1 MNALEVKV
9 IEVTPAIVKFNYS
22 EMLEIAKEIKAE
34 YEGLIFTEET
44 VKQGKSTVAE
54 IKKIQKSVND
64 FKIKTKKDLTQS
76 VTLFEEQCKEIIKEF
91 DEPIAFISTQL
102 EEFETKRIETRT
114 RIINAKID
122 ELRLESKVDDKFFNI
137 EFNPKWTNSTFAL
150 SQIHDEVVA
159 QLNQMIAKQNHY
171 YTCIEMIE
179 MKVEMEN
186 ARHGLNVGLSPSQF
200 VGMIEY
206 KTMDE
211 IKEAIT
217 AQAESRKAQET
228 EYAERVKAQA
238 EKEANAK
245 ANETIAKVT
254 ESVERFIPVESEKAE
269 ARISATIRITGTR
282 AQFEALKNYMNAT
295 GIEVLM

>member
-9 IEVTPAIVKFNYS
+9 LEVTPAVVKFNYS
-22 EMLEIAKEIKAE
+22 EMLEIAKEIKSE
-34 YEGLIFTEET
+34 YEGLTFTEET

-64 FKIKTKKDLTQS
+64 FKIKTKKELTQS
-76 VTLFEEQCKEIIKEF
+76 VSLFEDQCKEIIKEF
-91 DEPIAFISTQL
+91 DEPITFISEQL
-102 EEFETKRIETRT
+102 EEFETKRIETKT

-122 ELRLESKVDDKFFNI
+122 ELRIESKVDDKFFNI

-186 ARHGLNVGLSPSQF
+186 TRCGLNVGLSPSQF

-217 AQAESRKAQET
+217 AQAESRQSQEF

-238 EKEANAK
+238 EREANAK

-254 ESVERFIPVESEKAE
+254 ENVEKFIPVESEKE
-269 ARISATIRITGTR
+269 EPRLTTTIRLRGTKS
-282 AQFEALKNYMNAT
+282 QFDALKKYLEAA
-295 GIEVLM
+295 GIEVL